1 MKIFQAVHLFSIKQS
16 YEYCSIV
23 QDQEHYQ
30 KVIGRFL
37 HTVRNLSFLCKY
49 NVPNAD
55 IHMTCHLKISNL
67 LYFVIFQTQFLAQQ
81 NCL

>member
-30 KVIGRFL
+30 NVIGRFL

-49 NVPNAD
+49 NAPNAD